1 MGGFFGMS
9 AAMVASL
16 AVSAVLIVL
25 LVPLSITSLN
35 SVKSRMQPA
44 AWKKLQKLSY
54 LFYGLAYAHILLMLV
69 PTISTVGQRAM
80 LSLVVYTLL
89 FGVYA
94 VMRCTKGLRDGRAR
108 DADPQTASGAAA

>member
-1 MGGFFGMS
+1 
-9 AAMVASL
+9 
-16 AVSAVLIVL
+16 
-25 LVPLSITSLN
+25 
-35 SVKSRMQPA
+35 
-44 AWKKLQKLSY
+44 
-54 LFYGLAYAHILLMLV
+54 MLV

-89 FGVYA
+89 FGAYA